1 MVNELGVGGT
11 GTMSTFKYHG
21 RGLCCEPALGWT
33 FTHTEAEKSIID
45 YGLLIYFVHSSKS
58 LKSQKSFVVENG
70 GALFS
75 SI

>member
-1 MVNELGVGGT
+1 MWDHRDNVNFQVL
-11 GTMSTFKYHG
+11 YHG